1 MQDFNRCNKVAGV
14 YWLKKDV
21 RDLQIKIKLKP
32 QDGVLTLPKFEDCTK
47 GSNILKLENTAEEH
61 SFKWQEKVFS
71 LWEIQRYTDVHNCI
85 TETELNYHE
94 VLESVQY
101 KPAKIFSYI
110 HDDSYL
116 PLPVDLKKRNNGLL
130 NLEQCME
137 KLNLNDGLDKV
148 FGCDT
153 ISATGLF
160 RSEENIA
167 LEEQEWT
174 AMHIMFDN
182 SDYNEDSQLIFKQ
195 EVSLIS
201 IYHNNVHNYLVM
213 MPDVNNL
220 DLNPYIVET
229 SAGVPWGYQY
239 SIEIEFEDDDAEE
252 ILLGLERTR
261 PHSEADLFL
270 KTAKKPS
277 VCASLTKLYKKW
289 ERKQKHLLNFVMPP
303 PGKKQFFVTLEILTA
318 AHFDM
323 DNLYIEFD
331 IKLPE
336 DIQCPDSLHGKTH
349 TSEGVVVEGDREW
362 SYGHIIEF
370 CLEMNTGTE
379 SAPIKV
385 FLEAISS
392 DWWGRHRTEGY
403 CYLPLTL
410 DPGSYSKDLAC
421 IRPEELDA
429 VEAESR
435 RFFLGGC
442 HLIKDLNVLAEP
454 QLKDANYKY
463 TTTGTISVRWNIVS
477 QAQVGGLVAPPP
489 QPGTSS
495 ASALLL
501 GAEAALKKYKKA
513 RARLAEATK
522 DLSDVK
528 YAAGDG

>member
-32 QDGVLTLPKFEDCTK
+32 QDGILTLPKFEDCTK

-94 VLESVQY
+94 VLENVQY

-160 RSEENIA
+160 RSEENVA
-167 LEEQEWT
+167 LEEKEWT
-174 AMHIMFDN
+174 AMHIVFDN

-201 IYHNNVHNYLVM
+201 IYHNNIHNYLVM

-252 ILLGLERTR
+252 LVTL
-261 PHSEADLFL
+261 
-270 KTAKKPS
+270 
-277 VCASLTKLYKKW
+277 LTKLYKKW

-331 IKLPE
+331 IKVPE
-336 DIQCPDSLHGKTH
+336 DIQCPDSLHGRTH
-349 TSEGVVVEGDREW
+349 TSEGDVVEGDREW

-410 DPGSYSKDLAC
+410 DPGCYSKDLAC